1 MADQHPDKDMPC
13 QSRVTIAVEIGP
25 YRRTA
30 SREITDS
37 MFHTMGE
44 GSIAQVV
51 IDLMKEATDKVH
63 RAVDGHPRPCRRRKR
78 R

>member
-1 MADQHPDKDMPC
+1 
-13 QSRVTIAVEIGP
+13 
-25 YRRTA
+25 
-30 SREITDS
+30 
-37 MFHTMGE
+37 MGE

-63 RAVDGHPRPCRRRKR
+63 RAIDGHPRPCRRRKR

>member
-1 MADQHPDKDMPC
+1 VADHYPDKDMHC
-13 QSRVTIAVEIGP
+13 HSRVTIAVEIGP

-30 SREITDS
+30 SREITES
-37 MFHTMGE
+37 MFQTMGE

-63 RAVDGHPRPCRRRKR
+63 RAIDGHPRPCRRRKR